1 MSVLRPCNGV
11 RRNGAVIEFWHKR
24 CAELY
29 VWAMDGD
36 LCGAMAECDRLLSIP
51 ARGSLHEGL
60 EVYVLFIA
68 TAAGN
73 TTQQAAI
80 FPFPFSGC
88 QAVSAR
94 ERFWPIILFL
104 SATLNI

>member
-1 MSVLRPCNGV
+1 MAFDAIEPLLSSGTKGV
-11 RRNGAVIEFWHKR
+11 QNSMYGQWTAI
-24 CAELY
+24 Y
-29 VWAMDGD
+29 VAQWRSAIGV
-36 LCGAMAECDRLLSIP
+36 LSIP

-60 EVYVLFIA
+60 EVYVIFIA

-104 SATLNI
+104 TATLNI